1 MAFVSPSLRG
11 AFARFVEGLYEEACK
26 NVGLSHAKVREYWI
40 YRGPKWLLM
49 TICLISGL
57 LAVEEALGD
66 PTHRE
71 RMARLASGVIAMT
84 ASCIMLYFKLPD
96 SIRSS
101 VARSTHDF
109 YVAAKKAELKRR
121 PTNVLQFAAGKADGR
136 SDAKHKKSAAATDV
150 AAHPSSTSDDGEGV
164 DASPSL
170 GSGGRV

>member
-57 LAVEEALGD
+57 LAVEEALGY
-66 PTHRE
+66 PMHRE

-96 SIRSS
+96 SIRCQSHAPRTISTSLRRRPSS
-101 VARSTHDF
+101 RGDRPTCSSSQPARQMAEVTRSTR
-109 YVAAKKAELKRR
+109 KALLLLMSRR
-121 PTNVLQFAAGKADGR
+121 ISPPRRMMGR
-136 SDAKHKKSAAATDV
+136 GLTPH
-150 AAHPSSTSDDGEGV
+150 
-164 DASPSL
+164 
-170 GSGGRV
+170 RV